1 MAEVTWA
8 TLILLPNTERR
19 MMGNTDRGLN
29 TRLAQFR
36 NSDRGKKN
44 VFKIKA

>member
-8 TLILLPNTERR
+8 TLPNTERR

-36 NSDRGKKN
+36 NSDRGKKKRLQN
-44 VFKIKA
+44 TSLI